1 MHFIAVAFGHL
12 FFFMSWFYHI
22 LRDLARRIFIFSH
35 SEKCNL
41 KCCTLRKRDPA
52 PLCRPSS
59 VAATPYLAIFSPLLP
74 FSFSLLSHF
83 HPRTTYSLSFNCVLA
98 IFRLLRK
105 ARRLHSLLTKILYP
119 YSLTLQLSLL
129 SANSF
134 PTLLPSL
141 SFLSSLLPSLTPSPL
156 PPSLDHSLYNL
167 F

>member
-1 MHFIAVAFGHL
+1 MLHIEKTRPL
-12 FFFMSWFYHI
+12 F
-22 LRDLARRIFIFSH
+22 
-35 SEKCNL
+35 
-41 KCCTLRKRDPA
+41 
-52 PLCRPSS
+52 RPSS
-59 VAATPYLAIFSPLLP
+59 VVSNALPCDISTSSSLHTLFSYLLS
-74 FSFSLLSHF
+74 SLLSHF
-83 HPRTTYSLSFNCVLA
+83 HPHTTYSLSFNCVLA
-98 IFRLLRK
+98 TFRLLRK

>member
-1 MHFIAVAFGHL
+1 MQLAMLHIEKTRPL
-12 FFFMSWFYHI
+12 F
-22 LRDLARRIFIFSH
+22 
-35 SEKCNL
+35 
-41 KCCTLRKRDPA
+41 
-52 PLCRPSS
+52 RPSS
-59 VAATPYLAIFSPLLP
+59 VVSNALPCDIFPSSSLHTLFSYLLS
-74 FSFSLLSHF
+74 SLLSHF
-83 HPRTTYSLSFNCVLA
+83 HPHTTYSLSFNCVLA
-98 IFRLLRK
+98 TFRLLRK

-156 PPSLDHSLYNL
+156 PPSLDYSLYNL